1 LRLLLGYLKTA
12 QKCVLR
18 RCVLDR
24 LFNDPILPQPAAFL
38 TLAKTLSGK
47 LAFAEVTASLDSLDD
62 HLAYRTFL
70 VGHTLTA
77 ADAAV
82 WGSLRGAAMY
92 NAPRSRY
99 EPDANILF

>member
-1 LRLLLGYLKTA
+1 MLH
-12 QKCVLR
+12 

-24 LFNDPILPQPAAFL
+24 FLNDSILLQSAAFL

-47 LAFAEVTASLDSLDD
+47 LAFAEVTAALDSLDD

-70 VGHTLTA
+70 VGHTITA

-82 WGSLRGAAMY
+82 WGSLRGAGMY
-92 NAPRSRY
+92 THLALGTNLTPIPCFNMQGTY
-99 EPDANILF
+99 K